1 MTLLRRPVG
10 ANIRQCR
17 VRQKLTQ
24 AQLAEQLC
32 VTRQTVSNY
41 ESGRSKPDIE
51 TLLRIAEVL
60 GVDVIELLYGPSEET
75 LPRKQMTRTVLLLAV
90 LVLGLLL
97 CRWGAYVLRDNCR
110 IYSAVPL
117 FRLAVRPAGLF
128 FLGWSGAKL
137 WNVRKGSRFQPVRW
151 GQTARCVLLVLLLVN
166 AVIVLPYI
174 VFVLRALV
182 LELAQAE
189 NIDMTIPPI
198 PVYQSAAFFC
208 MKVQYEFPF
217 LYLLWGAALQIFH
230 KKRGCE

>member
-24 AQLAEQLC
+24 AQLAERLC

-60 GVDVIELLYGPSEET
+60 GVDVTDLLYGPSEET
-75 LPRKQMTRTVLLLAV
+75 LPRKQTTRTTLLLAA
-90 LVLGLLL
+90 LVIALLL
-97 CRWGAYVLRDNCR
+97 SRWGAYALRDDCR
-110 IYSAVPL
+110 IYSAVSL

-128 FLGWSGAKL
+128 LLGWGGAKL
-137 WNVRKGSRFQPVRW
+137 LKVCMGSRFKPVRW
-151 GQTARCVLLVLLLVN
+151 GSAAWGVLLGLLLLN
-166 AVIVLPYI
+166 AAIVLPYV

-182 LELAQAE
+182 LELARVE
-189 NIDMTIPPI
+189 NIDLTFPPI
-198 PVYQSAAFFC
+198 PVYQAAAFFC
-208 MKVQYEFPF
+208 MKVQYAFSF
-217 LYLLWGAALQIFH
+217 VYLLWGAGLQIFH
-230 KKRGCE
+230 KKRERC